1 MLVKASTSDLLWKI
15 LFKFSTNLPGQKW
28 LDDQCNVVVGD
39 ISFLEAV
46 MLLSGERKVNE
57 TMKNENKKVSFR
69 HDVVNR
75 ISESIGNISITI
87 PVSTRYQYRK

>member
-1 MLVKASTSDLLWKI
+1 MLAKASISGLF
-15 LFKFSTNLPGQKW
+15 LFKFSTNLLGQKW

-46 MLLSGERKVNE
+46 KVLRGEREVNE

-69 HDVVNR
+69 YDVGDR
-75 ISESIGNISITI
+75 ILEE
-87 PVSTRYQYRK
+87 